1 MGMRDSHCGKSVS
14 LSSGV
19 FRELFA
25 PLVKERWWRELEARI
40 GGERGRGRKPELSM
54 QELMG
59 SLVSHG
65 TMESGSLEQHVKE
78 FTGKKLSGAALSQ
91 RRQALPWKIFEQI
104 ADHALRPLAEIRKHP
119 QAFYEGLRLLALDGT
134 GMSAANAPGILNR
147 WLKGSSRRFKAAFA
161 KVRMVLL
168 VEVGMHHPVAVCIGP
183 RQESEYVLGWDVGQK
198 LPSDSLV
205 LGDRLYGMPE
215 FVGGLL
221 ARCLEVSSHFLVRV
235 RKNLRTRVLE
245 EFEDGSALVEVKI
258 RTEEGTWFRFPVR
271 EIRGVVIDRSGK
283 RLALR
288 LWTSLLDSRKHPA
301 GKLLALY
308 FQRWEVETTV
318 REMKIAIY
326 GGERL
331 RSQTVET
338 ACQEILAL
346 VLAMAMLARARAQA
360 AAEGQQL
367 PLRIS
372 FRQTIRYVRALWLTL
387 FALGHRFTARQIP
400 GVIDDFI
407 SKIAACHTPL
417 RRNRSCPRAVR
428 QPVSSWSRLIK
439 RTEQH
444 GDFSYEVTPRCAAIS

>member
-1 MGMRDSHCGKSVS
+1 MGMHDSHYGKTAP
-14 LSSGV
+14 LASGV
-19 FRELFA
+19 FQKLFT
-25 PLVKERWWRELEARI
+25 PLVTARWWNQLEARRRA
-40 GGERGRGRKPELSM
+40 ERGRGRKPELSIK
-54 QELMG
+54 ELMG
-59 SLVSHG
+59 SLVYHG
-65 TMESGSLEQHVKE
+65 TMESGSLEQHVE
-78 FTGKKLSGAALSQ
+78 EYTGKKLSGAALSQ
-91 RRQALPWKIFEQI
+91 RRQALPWKLFEQI
-104 ADHALRPLAEIRKHP
+104 ADHALRPLADIRKHP

-134 GMSAANAPGILNR
+134 GMSANNVPGILNR

-161 KVRMVLL
+161 KARMVLL
-168 VEVGMHHPVAVCIGP
+168 VEVGLHNPVAVCIGP

-198 LPSDSLV
+198 LPSQSLV
-205 LGDRLYGMPE
+205 MGDRLYGMPE

-221 ARCLEVSSHFLVRV
+221 ARCLEVKSHFLVRV
-235 RKNLRTRVLE
+235 RKNLTTRVLE
-245 EFEDGSALVEVKI
+245 ALDDGSALVEIKI
-258 RTEEGTWFRFPVR
+258 RTEEGPWFRFSVR
-271 EIRGVVIDRSGK
+271 EIRGVVVDRSGK
-283 RLALR
+283 RITLR
-288 LWTSLLDSRKHPA
+288 LWTSLLDSSKHPA

-318 REMKIAIY
+318 REMKISIY

-346 VLAMAMLARARAQA
+346 VLATAMLARARAQA
-360 AAEGQQL
+360 AATCCQP

-387 FALGHRFTARQIP
+387 ATLGHRFTGKQIP

-407 SKIAACHTPL
+407 RKMGAYHSPP

-428 QPVSSWSRLIK
+428 QPVSSWKRLIK

-444 GDFSYEVTPRCAAIS
+444 GNFTYEVTPLRTAIS